1 MLSFEASAED
11 GVVLVG
17 VVKFDRDSHRSVN
30 SLMVFELELD
40 GFRPLLL
47 LVEGPNTNSFGRS

>member
-47 LVEGPNTNSFGRS
+47 VEGPNTNSFGRS